1 MKEPRYRKIN
11 IFLDLYRLSREWIQ
25 FYFRSFQAPYPT
37 LIKMKTLTSHAIPQ
51 MTWIETGT
59 YRGST
64 TRYLAK
70 RYPKVI
76 SIEPSLI
83 FYRYSSSRLKRL
95 LNVELTFGRSEDVF
109 ENLLKSTT
117 PEVNIWLDGHYSEG
131 GTYLG
136 DSVSPILSELDT
148 ISKNLESFSRIAIF
162 VDDVRLFQ
170 KSPSDNSDYPPL
182 NSLIIWC
189 SVNSMRWEIQND
201 IFIITKQGSL
211 KSGGLI

>member
-11 IFLDLYRLSREWIQ
+11 IFLDFYRLSREWIQ

-37 LIKMKTLTSHAIPQ
+37 LVKMKTLTFHAIPQ
-51 MTWIETGT
+51 TNWIETGT

-76 SIEPSLI
+76 SIEPAPI
-83 FYRYSSSRLKRL
+83 FHKYSSSRLKNN
-95 LNVELTFGRSEDVF
+95 LNVELIFGRSEDVF
-109 ENLLKSTT
+109 ENLLKSTA

-136 DSVSPILSELDT
+136 NSITPILSELEM
-148 ISKNLESFSRIAIF
+148 ISRNLEAFSRIVIF
-162 VDDVRLFQ
+162 IDDVRLFQ
-170 KSPSDNSDYPPL
+170 KWPSDNSDYPPL
-182 NSLIIWC
+182 DSLINWC
-189 SVNSMRWEIQND
+189 SVNSLRWDIQND
-201 IFIITKQGSL
+201 IFIVTKKDLLNQAT
-211 KSGGLI
+211 